1 MKTTTTSIRTV
12 TKSSRGGL
20 GKPGVITTKI
30 VSGQSGLRHSLRSSG
45 SGKIWKKTVPGKK
58 YEYAGK
64 LREKRNY
71 IMYHSGMGHEK
82 NVIEEFEKIP
92 EDPRM
97 VEERQLIDNYEYYE
111 SKNLKKPKDPRRLS
125 ITRHQRLSSPFERV
139 KKYEEKTSKPL
150 TTVYTSSTTT
160 TIKDG
165 RGVGGGK
172 DVLSKY
178 NSFTSKQ
185 EKNYR
190 APVSNVYETYK
201 TPQTK
206 TSYTRTITTTSKSS
220 RVPIPVKTTVKT
232 YTTKTVKVGKPIIKT
247 TKYVTTTSN
256 LSKSKYQP
264 NRSYLGTQP
273 KSKKVHFTR
282 TVTSSTTKRQ
292 SGGNNLGSSYIL
304 SRAGSAPKSKYF

>member
-1 MKTTTTSIRTV
+1 
-12 TKSSRGGL
+12 
-20 GKPGVITTKI
+20 
-30 VSGQSGLRHSLRSSG
+30 
-45 SGKIWKKTVPGKK
+45 
-58 YEYAGK
+58 
-64 LREKRNY
+64 
-71 IMYHSGMGHEK
+71 MGHEK

-139 KKYEEKTSKPL
+139 KKYEEKTSKPV

-160 TIKDG
+160 TIKGG

-185 EKNYR
+185 EKNYK
-190 APVSNVYETYK
+190 APISSNVYETYK
-201 TPQTK
+201 PPQTK
-206 TSYTRTITTTSKSS
+206 TSYSKTITTTSTSS
-220 RVPIPVKTTVKT
+220 RAPIPVKTTVKT
-232 YTTKTVKVGKPIIKT
+232 YTTKTVNVGKPTITT
-247 TKYVTTTSN
+247 TKYVSTTSN
-256 LSKSKYQP
+256 LSKSKYNP
-264 NRSYLGTQP
+264 KSSYLGTEP
-273 KSKKVHFTR
+273 KAKKVQFTR

-292 SGGNNLGSSYIL
+292 SGGNNVGSSYIS